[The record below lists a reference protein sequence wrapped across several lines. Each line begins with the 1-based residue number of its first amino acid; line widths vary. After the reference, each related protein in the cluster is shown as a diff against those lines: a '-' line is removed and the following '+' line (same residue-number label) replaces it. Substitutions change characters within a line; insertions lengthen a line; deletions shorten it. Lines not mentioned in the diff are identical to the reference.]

1 MGDVLKFLI
10 RPHPWWI
17 AMVLWWV
24 VTFTASSF
32 SVAAPAA
39 PAFEI
44 PHLDKVFHFC
54 WFTGGGF
61 LLANAILFRRPPI
74 TSIWLKFLIPIV
86 VMSMLGALD
95 EYRQSFT
102 PGRSGND
109 LGDWIADTLGGICGV
124 LLANAGHRILRKR
137 ANFSAGH

>member
-1 MGDVLKFLI
+1 MLHALA

-17 AMVLWWV
+17 ALLLWSAAM
-24 VTFTASSF
+24 FTASSF
-32 SVAAPAA
+32 AIAAPAA

-54 WFTGGGF
+54 WFTAGGF
-61 LLANAILFRRPPI
+61 ILGNAILLRRPPVA
-74 TSIWLKFLIPIV
+74 SIWLKIALPIV
-86 VMSMLGALD
+86 LMSIFGALD

-124 LLANAGHRILRKR
+124 MIANTMHRSKLAHRFIEWISSNR
-137 ANFSAGH
+137 